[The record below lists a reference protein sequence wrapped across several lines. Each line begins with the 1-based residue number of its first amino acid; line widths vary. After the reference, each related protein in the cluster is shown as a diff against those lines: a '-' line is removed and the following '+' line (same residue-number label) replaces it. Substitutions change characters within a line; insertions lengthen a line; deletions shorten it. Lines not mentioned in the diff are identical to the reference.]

1 MGKRPHSIAEQR
13 AITDGR
19 VIPVGKEGFIR
30 KPPKRVDYL
39 LRYTRDFP
47 IAVAEAKASYKTA
60 TDAVQQARL
69 YTEMLDLQFAYATNV
84 TGIIE
89 TDYFTGTENK
99 FPAFPSRTTYG
110 TAIRWEAELRARE
123 GRDDPTAYELIQVEI
138 VSIHAPA
145 RGATGTAPRFLS
157 ALPKF
162 QSTRPR
168 GARLQHLAASLEP
181 FVVSIH
187 APARGATCVRMDA
200 TSPLIVSIHAPARG
214 ATTPLRV
221 RELRKGVSI
230 HAPARGA
237 THAARLCDRPLFV
250 SIHAPARGATSTPR
264 RWRWQCQSFNP
275 RAREGR
281 DVAESG
287 YAEWIDP
294 VSIHAPARGAT
305 EGVQA

>member
-145 RGATGTAPRFLS
+145 RGATAPVLTEGKQRSLHAHYRVSAKGGVEACATLVTFWGISTLAVMRAGGTRCG
-157 ALPKF
+157 KC
-162 QSTRPR
+162 
-168 GARLQHLAASLEP
+168 RLEDQRA
-181 FVVSIH
+181 
-187 APARGATCVRMDA
+187 
-200 TSPLIVSIHAPARG
+200 
-214 ATTPLRV
+214 LRV
-221 RELRKGVSI
+221 E
-230 HAPARGA
+230 
-237 THAARLCDRPLFV
+237 
-250 SIHAPARGATSTPR
+250 
-264 RWRWQCQSFNP
+264 N
-275 RAREGR
+275 
-281 DVAESG
+281 
-287 YAEWIDP
+287 
-294 VSIHAPARGAT
+294 
-305 EGVQA
+305 